1 MGLTLAGKIMIVVAI
16 FGIIY
21 FTMSIMPS
29 MFRAG
34 GDIEIEG
41 KSKVKVIAFVKTFAE
56 DSSELNKTLAKLAN
70 DPELKDIFT
79 YEIVVID
86 VEKEK
91 AKKFAITE
99 EEVPCFIIGN
109 EKVIGVKDEN
119 WFKKK
124 ILEVAKQMGI
134 IG

>member
-1 MGLTLAGKIMIVVAI
+1 MALTLAGKIVVGLVI
-16 FGIIY
+16 FGTIY
-21 FTMSIMPS
+21 FTIFIMPG
-29 MFRAG
+29 MFSAEEG
-34 GDIEIEG
+34 IKIEG
-41 KSKVKVIAFVKTFAE
+41 KSKVKAIAFVKTFAE
-56 DSSELNKTLAKLAN
+56 ESSELNKTLAKLAN
-70 DPELKDIFT
+70 DPELRDIFT

-91 AKKFAITE
+91 ARKFAITE

-109 EKVIGVKDEN
+109 EKVVGIKDEN

-134 IG
+134 R